1 MDFFQA
7 QDNARRHTL
16 RLVILFLLAVISLIV
31 ITNLLVMV
39 LFGFLKT
46 TQGRIDLNIISAQF
60 DWSVFLTI
68 GAVVSLVILAGSVYK
83 SLALS
88 AGGAVVAESLGGRLL
103 SHNTTNL
110 HERKALNVVEEMAIA
125 SGTPVPPVYLLDH
138 EEGINAFAAG
148 FTPSDA
154 VIGLTRGTITYLSR
168 EELQG
173 VVGHE
178 FSHILNGDMRLNL
191 RLIGIL
197 HGILLIGLIGYFLLR
212 TMGSSRSNS
221 KNAGPI
227 LFLGLGLMV
236 IGYAGTFFG
245 NLIKAS
251 VSRQREFLADAS
263 SVQFT
268 RNKDS
273 IAGALKKIG
282 GYAYGSELHTPRA
295 PTMSHAYFS
304 KGVSTSLQ
312 SVFATHPPLAVRIK
326 RIDPSW
332 DGVFTPVTQEVEEA
346 EATSP
351 SKQTP
356 EHTRQKAVAG
366 VVIANEVM
374 NSIGQTTPAHIDYA
388 ANLVNGIPQPIYDAA
403 HEPYGARALI
413 YCLVISPQADVQNKQ
428 LRQLERN
435 GDTGILDLV
444 NTHLAAIKASDVQF
458 RLPLI
463 NMTLPA
469 LRQLSAQQ
477 YERFKQNLQFLIEAD
492 KRIDLFE
499 WVLQKILFHHLEPV
513 FTRAA
518 KRQAKYGNLASVQA
532 DIEVLMSM
540 LIYACAQDQQEIDLA
555 LASARQQL
563 ELPNLR
569 LFTRDH
575 ITIKALETT
584 VDTLA
589 LLKPLLK
596 PRLLKACLAVITQD
610 KHYSPNEMELMRA
623 IADVLDCPVPPYLG

>member
-1 MDFFQA
+1 MDFFAA
-7 QDNARRHTL
+7 QDLARRHTL
-16 RLVILFLLAVISLIV
+16 RLVILLALAVLSLVV

-39 LFGFLKT
+39 LFGFLNT
-46 TQGRIDLNIISAQF
+46 THGRVDLNAVAAQF
-60 DWSVFLTI
+60 DWGTFFGI
-68 GAVVSLVILAGSVYK
+68 GALVSLVILAGSAYK
-83 SLALS
+83 TLALA
-88 AGGAVVAESLGGRLL
+88 AGGATVAESLGGRLL
-103 SHNTTNL
+103 AHDTRDL

-125 SGTPVPPVYLLDH
+125 SGMPVPPVYLLEH

-154 VIGLTRGTITYLSR
+154 VIGLTRGTITYLNR

-191 RLIGIL
+191 RLVGVL

-212 TMGSSRSNS
+212 TMGGSRSNS
-221 KNAGPI
+221 KNGGAI
-227 LFLGLGLMV
+227 LGLGLGLMV

-268 RNKDS
+268 RSKDS

-304 KGVSTSLQ
+304 RGVSASLQ
-312 SVFATHPPLAVRIK
+312 SVFATHPPLEVRIK
-326 RIDPSW
+326 RIDPGW
-332 DGVFTPVTQEVEEA
+332 NGVFTPVTQEVNETQA
-346 EATSP
+346 PTAA
-351 SKQTP
+351 KQTP
-356 EHTRQKAVAG
+356 AATRQQAVAG
-366 VVIANEVM
+366 AVIASQLI
-374 NSIGQTTPAHIDYA
+374 NSVGQTTPAHLEHA
-388 ANLVNGIPQPIYDAA
+388 ARLVNGMPPALYAVA

-413 YCLVISPQADVQNKQ
+413 YCLVISPQPAVQATQ

-435 GDTGILDLV
+435 GDTGILALV
-444 NTHLAAIKASDVQF
+444 NTHLAAVKTLAVQV

-463 NMTLPA
+463 DITLPA
-469 LRQLSAQQ
+469 LHRLSAQQ

-499 WVLQKILFHHLEPV
+499 WVLQKILLHHLEPV

-518 KRQAKYGNLASVQA
+518 QRQAVYSDLASVQSH
-532 DIEVLMSM
+532 IEVLVSM
-540 LIYACAQDQQEIDLA
+540 LVYTCAQDQQEIDQA
-555 LASARQQL
+555 LDNARQL
-563 ELPNLR
+563 LDLPTLR

-575 ITIKALETT
+575 ITIKTLDSA
-584 VDTLA
+584 VDNLA

-596 PRLLKACLAVITQD
+596 PRLLKACLAAITRDQ
-610 KHYSPNEMELMRA
+610 HYSPTEMELMRA
-623 IADVLDCPVPPYLG
+623 VADTLDCPLPPYLG